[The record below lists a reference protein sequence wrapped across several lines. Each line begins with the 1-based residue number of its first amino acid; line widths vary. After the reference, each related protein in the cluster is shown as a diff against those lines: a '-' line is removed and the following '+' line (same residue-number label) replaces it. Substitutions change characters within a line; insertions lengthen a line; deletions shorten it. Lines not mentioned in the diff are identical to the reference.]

1 MATSTTH
8 ALRAPRSLAALND
21 RFRRTGLGGQIVI
34 TRGIAQLGNSAVA
47 AIHACVRS
55 FDAFSPDNDP
65 YGEHDF
71 GAFDWA
77 GRRLFW
83 KISYYDP
90 TLRFG
95 SADPTDPALTCRVL
109 TIMLAE
115 EY

>member
-1 MATSTTH
+1 MAEPTTH

-21 RFRRTGLGGQIVI
+21 RFRRTGLGGRIVAS
-34 TRGIAQLGNSAVA
+34 RGIAQLGETAVA
-47 AIHACVRS
+47 AILSMVRS

-77 GRRLFW
+77 GNRLFW
-83 KISYYDP
+83 KIDYYDP

-95 SADPTDPALTCRVL
+95 SEDPTDPARTCRVM